1 MFAMANIGGH
11 DRKMVY
17 RKVSNKDGYVSK
29 LWAKPL
35 WTSPWEINNL
45 TRPELEI

>member
-29 LWAKPL
+29 ALGKTALDKSVGNQQLNTPG
-35 WTSPWEINNL
+35 T
-45 TRPELEI
+45 